1 MSRYFPGFEEKLF
14 DVGEAQ
20 IFAEYGG
27 CGKDA
32 VLLLHGYPQTHIIWR
47 HVEPLLAK
55 KYFVVVPDLRGYGQS
70 SCPPMT
76 EDHCNYSKKAMAGD
90 MIRLMKQLGY
100 ERFYII
106 GHDRGARVTH
116 QLMIDYPDAA
126 IKGMILDVA
135 PTSYLYDT
143 ADADFGKN
151 YWHWF
156 FLPQKHPY
164 PENIIEND
172 VHSFF
177 SLFFGAFNGNT
188 DAMPKDVQEEYFKA
202 YSRREYII
210 ASTEDY
216 RAGATIDC
224 DHQHKDIAEGRR
236 IKAPLHLLWGAKGAM
251 GRYDMLDIW
260 GNGYADIVSGHRIEN
275 AGHWLPEEVPELI
288 AREALD
294 FFA

>member
-1 MSRYFPGFEEKLF
+1 MSKYFPGFKEQLF
-14 DVGEAQ
+14 DTGEAQ

-27 CGKDA
+27 RGSDA

-47 HVEPLLAK
+47 KLAPLLADR
-55 KYFVVVPDLRGYGQS
+55 YFVAAPDLRGYGQS
-70 SCPPMT
+70 SCPPIT
-76 EDHCNYSKKAMAGD
+76 DDHSSYSKRAMAGD
-90 MIRLMKQLGY
+90 MVRLMKQLGY

-116 QLMIDYPDAA
+116 QLMIDFPDAVK
-126 IKGMILDVA
+126 KGMILDVA

-143 ADADFGKN
+143 ADAEFGKS

-164 PENIIEND
+164 PESIIEHD
-172 VHSFF
+172 VRSFF

-188 DAMPKDVQEEYFKA
+188 DAMPEDIREEYFRA
-202 YSRREYII
+202 YSRWDYIV

-216 RAGATIDC
+216 RAGASIDC
-224 DHQHKDIAEGRR
+224 VQQHADMAAGRR
-236 IKAPLHLLWGAKGAM
+236 IKAPLRLLWGEKGAM

-260 GNGYADIVSGHRIEN
+260 GNGYAENVSGFRVPN

-288 AREALD
+288 AKEAIG
-294 FFA
+294 FFE